1 MESKYREEL
10 SLFLSRTGGDVLGAV
25 MARRDGLPVASAAPG
40 MDPKAISALAALALG
55 TLRKVGDELKIG
67 GVRQVVA
74 YYDSRVIVMWP
85 ARELYIIAV
94 ANADANIGLI
104 FLELERLAKRLAEL

>member
-1 MESKYREEL
+1 M
-10 SLFLSRTGGDVLGAV
+10 LGAV
-25 MARRDGLPVASAAPG
+25 VARRDGLPVASVAPG
-40 MDPKAISALAALALG
+40 IDPKMLAALSALALG
-55 TLRKVGDELKIG
+55 SLRKVEEELKVG

-74 YYDSRVIVMWP
+74 YYDARVIVMWP
-85 ARELYIIAV
+85 VKELYIIAV